1 MSSLECDR
9 YRKWPIPKVANTESS
24 RWWNHPKSF
33 SKFFFWLISL
43 LYLVNYHLEIAEYT
57 WTVVMKFM
65 KYFLHL
71 ILLGIIITW
80 HFHLLHLFAF
90 QDLYMTHQIVLP
102 ELIFDF
108 RIFIFLEFL
117 PGLSHTL
124 PNTIFI
130 KNNNLKC
137 ILVF

>member
-1 MSSLECDR
+1 MVVNFKQISQFINVTYHFAEKVTVIFTVILDELSFRDG
-9 YRKWPIPKVANTESS
+9 RK
-24 RWWNHPKSF
+24 
-33 SKFFFWLISL
+33 
-43 LYLVNYHLEIAEYT
+43 YVNCCHEFHEI
-57 WTVVMKFM
+57 
-65 KYFLHL
+65 FLHL
-71 ILLGIIITW
+71 ILLGMIITW

-102 ELIFDF
+102 KLIFDF
-108 RIFIFLEFL
+108 RIFDFLEFL

>member
-1 MSSLECDR
+1 M
-9 YRKWPIPKVANTESS
+9 WPIPKVADTESGQY
-24 RWWNHPKSF
+24 RKQPMMKSSEIIF
-33 SKFFFWLISL
+33 ENFFWLISL
-43 LYLVNYHLEIAEYT
+43 LYLMNYHLEIAEYT